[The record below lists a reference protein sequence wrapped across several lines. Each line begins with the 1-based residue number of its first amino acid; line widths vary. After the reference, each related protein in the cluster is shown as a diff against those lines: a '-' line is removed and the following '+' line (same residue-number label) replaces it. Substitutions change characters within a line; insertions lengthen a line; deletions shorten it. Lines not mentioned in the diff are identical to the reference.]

1 MILIIIL
8 MVQLLLKEQSFV
20 KSDNKTVDISYGVIK
35 RQITEFIS
43 PIKALIVRHLLI
55 AMCIDGYLIQV
66 ICHY

>member
-1 MILIIIL
+1 

-43 PIKALIVRHLLI
+43 HIKALIVRHLLI
-55 AMCIDGYLIQV
+55 K
-66 ICHY
+66 